1 MNKDDTRNNPDHSGD
16 TYPED
21 TFQADD
27 SADVADDFN
36 THTGSSVFGARVS
49 QGVPVESQKMET
61 DLYEPVIQEEK
72 PQEEMDLWTDYATQ
86 TQWADDPTHPSSF
99 GSEETA
105 GLTTSD
111 VGSDFFAYDDHQ
123 KPFDSYA
130 AHSAA
135 SDHHKRDMRMAVLFG
150 LILAAAAFSAIRI
163 GTEVALGLVVVI
175 LGWVAVELFNALR
188 LSYTQPAVFLG
199 LASVVFMPLAVFW
212 RGAAAIPVVVVL
224 TVIFG
229 ALWYLTGVIAEGPL
243 QGLASTLFV
252 VVYVGVL
259 GSHASLILRE
269 DNGLNL
275 LLVAILFTVASD
287 VGGLVV
293 GVAAGRNPLSRVSPN
308 KTMEGLIGAFVITL
322 VVGFIVGSTG
332 YPELVDESA
341 VSLWPVLL
349 LALVAAIAAPIGD
362 LAESLLKR
370 DLNLKDMGTLLPGH
384 GGAFDRFDALLF
396 VIPAV
401 YYTAL
406 LTDII
411 AVA

>member
-150 LILAAAAFSAIRI
+150 LILAAAAFFS
-163 GTEVALGLVVVI
+163 L
-175 LGWVAVELFNALR
+175 
-188 LSYTQPAVFLG
+188 YG
-199 LASVVFMPLAVFW
+199 LA
-212 RGAAAIPVVVVL
+212 
-224 TVIFG
+224 
-229 ALWYLTGVIAEGPL
+229 
-243 QGLASTLFV
+243 QK
-252 VVYVGVL
+252 
-259 GSHASLILRE
+259 
-269 DNGLNL
+269 
-275 LLVAILFTVASD
+275 
-287 VGGLVV
+287 
-293 GVAAGRNPLSRVSPN
+293 SRWV
-308 KTMEGLIGAFVITL
+308 
-322 VVGFIVGSTG
+322 
-332 YPELVDESA
+332 
-341 VSLWPVLL
+341 
-349 LALVAAIAAPIGD
+349 
-362 LAESLLKR
+362 
-370 DLNLKDMGTLLPGH
+370 
-384 GGAFDRFDALLF
+384 
-396 VIPAV
+396 
-401 YYTAL
+401 
-406 LTDII
+406 
-411 AVA
+411 